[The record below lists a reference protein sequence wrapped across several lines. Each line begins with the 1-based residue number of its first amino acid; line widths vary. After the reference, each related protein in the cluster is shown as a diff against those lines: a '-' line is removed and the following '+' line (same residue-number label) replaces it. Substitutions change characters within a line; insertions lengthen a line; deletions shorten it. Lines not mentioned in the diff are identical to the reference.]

1 MRYIFKQMRWSVRK
15 TAFPCNSCGLCC
27 KNIGHIEELK
37 SFDNGDGTC
46 MYLEN
51 NMCRIY
57 ATRPLICRIDEMYE
71 QFFHE
76 QLSKEEYY
84 DINIKACQQLQ
95 REEGW
100 NESEIKWDEGPVLPS
115 RMEE

>member
-1 MRYIFKQMRWSVRK
+1 
-15 TAFPCNSCGLCC
+15 
-27 KNIGHIEELK
+27 
-37 SFDNGDGTC
+37 

>member
-1 MRYIFKQMRWSVRK
+1 
-15 TAFPCNSCGLCC
+15 
-27 KNIGHIEELK
+27 
-37 SFDNGDGTC
+37 
-46 MYLEN
+46 
-51 NMCRIY
+51 MCRIY

>member
-1 MRYIFKQMRWSVRK
+1 MHKP
-15 TAFPCNSCGLCC
+15 AFPCNSCGLCC
-27 KNIGHIEELK
+27 KNIGHIKELK
-37 SFDNGDGTC
+37 GFDSGDGTC

-51 NMCRIY
+51 NMCTIY

-71 QFFHE
+71 QVFQK

-95 REEGW
+95 REDGW
-100 NESEIKWDEGPVLPS
+100 SESEIEWDLEPVS
-115 RMEE
+115 QSCMEE

>member
-1 MRYIFKQMRWSVRK
+1 
-15 TAFPCNSCGLCC
+15 
-27 KNIGHIEELK
+27 
-37 SFDNGDGTC
+37 
-46 MYLEN
+46 
-51 NMCRIY
+51 
-57 ATRPLICRIDEMYE
+57 MYE